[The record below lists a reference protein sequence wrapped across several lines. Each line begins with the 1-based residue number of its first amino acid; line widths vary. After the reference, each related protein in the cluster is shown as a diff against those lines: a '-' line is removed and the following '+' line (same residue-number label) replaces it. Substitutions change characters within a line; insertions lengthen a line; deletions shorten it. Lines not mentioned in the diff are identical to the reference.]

1 VLGLLLACA
10 LGSGEGGCR
19 CGAGKHG
26 QGAADAGRPAA
37 AAWIAGRVTDRKDR
51 PVPEARVL
59 AFAIG
64 AQAAAAVEAAT
75 DADGRF
81 RIERL
86 ATGPHRVL
94 VEAAGF
100 PAAEAEA
107 VTAPAD
113 GVAIQ
118 VDGEGSSVVGRV
130 FAAGAPTAGAR
141 VLLAPDAGGPVRE
154 TTTRAGG
161 GFAFGGL
168 GAGRYALRAAT
179 ADLAS
184 PVLRGVDAG
193 EGPGAAAIRLDMV
206 AGQAIAGRVADDAG
220 TALAGVD
227 VRIEAGG
234 AVPGEDPLPT
244 LVSSDAA
251 GAFAARVAP
260 GRYRLTAARPGYVL
274 RRAPTVD
281 DKTPAAPPVVLE
293 LVRGARVAGRVLDGR
308 GGPAA
313 GATVRCVASAIED
326 LTVQIGP
333 LPLAAEAAALP
344 SGAGRALG
352 STRVA
357 VADRSGA
364 FAVADLI
371 PGRYRFEIAH
381 PGSEPLRSDEFV
393 LAPGERR
400 DAGKLAL
407 RLGFPV
413 VGRVTDESGAPIE
426 GARAVVASAAASPAS
441 TGLFALTS
449 SAGRFELALPAG
461 AYRLAISAA
470 GRGATQVSV
479 DVVAGTAPPPLE
491 VKLSRAEAALEG
503 MVRDDGGRPLAR
515 ARLSVW
521 PPAGAG
527 DLPPPSG
534 SGPATLASGVAD
546 VGGHFRLA
554 QLPAGDLRLEVQHP
568 DYPTSVHATTAGKYA
583 LITVPFPGGIA
594 GEVRAKATGAAIA
607 RGRLDAEGPGGA
619 KATTAIRKDGSFRLL
634 RLAPGRW
641 RLTTAAAGFRNAE
654 QELDVPASS
663 ALGEAS
669 IRELRIE
676 LDAS

>member
-1 VLGLLLACA
+1 MLGLLLACA
-10 LGSGEGGCR
+10 LSSGEGGCR
-19 CGAGKHG
+19 CGPGK
-26 QGAADAGRPAA
+26 QRPGAADAGGPAA

-64 AQAAAAVEAAT
+64 AQVAAPVESAT

-86 ATGPHRVL
+86 AARPHRVL

-100 PAAEAEA
+100 PAAEKDA

-141 VLLAPDAGGPVRE
+141 VLLAPDTGGPVRE
-154 TTTRAGG
+154 TTSRAGG

-206 AGQAIAGRVADDAG
+206 AGQAIAGRVVDDAG

-244 LVSSDAA
+244 LVASDAA

-260 GRYRLTAARPGYVL
+260 GRYRLTASRPGYVL

-281 DKTPAAPPVVLE
+281 DKTPASPPVALE
-293 LVRGARVAGRVLDGR
+293 LVRGARVAGRVFDGR

-352 STRVA
+352 STRVVA
-357 VADRSGA
+357 ADRNGA
-364 FAVADLI
+364 FAVAAISI
-371 PGRYRFEIAH
+371 PGRYRFEIRA
-381 PGSEPLRSDEFV
+381 PGIGAAGSDEFA
-393 LAPGERR
+393 LAPANAATRE
-400 DAGKLAL
+400 AG
-407 RLGFPV
+407 P
-413 VGRVTDESGAPIE
+413 AP
-426 GARAVVASAAASPAS
+426 GVP
-441 TGLFALTS
+441 
-449 SAGRFELALPAG
+449 
-461 AYRLAISAA
+461 
-470 GRGATQVSV
+470 
-479 DVVAGTAPPPLE
+479 
-491 VKLSRAEAALEG
+491 
-503 MVRDDGGRPLAR
+503 GGRAR
-515 ARLSVW
+515 
-521 PPAGAG
+521 
-527 DLPPPSG
+527 D
-534 SGPATLASGVAD
+534 
-546 VGGHFRLA
+546 
-554 QLPAGDLRLEVQHP
+554 
-568 DYPTSVHATTAGKYA
+568 
-583 LITVPFPGGIA
+583 
-594 GEVRAKATGAAIA
+594 
-607 RGRLDAEGPGGA
+607 
-619 KATTAIRKDGSFRLL
+619 
-634 RLAPGRW
+634 
-641 RLTTAAAGFRNAE
+641 
-654 QELDVPASS
+654 
-663 ALGEAS
+663 
-669 IRELRIE
+669 
-676 LDAS
+676 

>member
-1 VLGLLLACA
+1 MLLCA

-19 CGAGKHG
+19 CRAGKQG
-26 QGAADAGRPAA
+26 QGAVDAGGATPTAS
-37 AAWIAGRVTDRKDR
+37 ISGRVVDRKDR

-64 AQAAAAVEAAT
+64 AKVAAPVESAT

-81 RIERL
+81 RVDKL
-86 ATGPHRVL
+86 TAGPHRVL

-100 PAAEAEA
+100 PAFETDA
-107 VTAPAD
+107 VSAPAD
-113 GVAIQ
+113 GVAVQ
-118 VDGEGSSVVGRV
+118 LDGEGSSVVGRV
-130 FAAGAPTAGAR
+130 FTAGAPAAGAR
-141 VLLAPDAGGPVRE
+141 VLLAPDAGGPIRE

-179 ADLAS
+179 AELAS
-184 PVLRGVDAG
+184 PAVRGVEAG
-193 EGPGAAAIRLDMV
+193 DGPGAAAMRLDMV
-206 AGQAIAGRVADDAG
+206 PGQVISGRVIDDAG
-220 TALAGVD
+220 TALAGVQ

-234 AVPGEDPLPT
+234 GAPGEDPLPT

-251 GAFAARVAP
+251 GSFTARVVA
-260 GRYRLTAARPGYVL
+260 GRYRLTASRPGHVL
-274 RRAPTVD
+274 RRAPMINVD
-281 DKTPAAPPVVLE
+281 EKTQAAPPIAIE
-293 LVRGARVAGRVLDGR
+293 LLRGARVSGRVFDGR
-308 GGPAA
+308 GAAAA

-344 SGAGRALG
+344 SGTGRALG
-352 STRVA
+352 STRVV
-357 VADRSGA
+357 VADREGR

-381 PGSEPLRSDEFV
+381 PGSEPLRSDEFM

-413 VGRVTDESGAPIE
+413 VGRVTDDSGAPIE
-426 GARAVVASAAASPAS
+426 GARAVVASAVASPAS
-441 TGLFALTS
+441 TGLFALTTS
-449 SAGRFELALPAG
+449 GGRFELALPVG

-470 GRGATQVSV
+470 GRGTVQVSV
-479 DVVAGTAPPPLE
+479 DVVAGTSPPPIE
-491 VKLSRAEAALEG
+491 VKLIRAEAALEG

-521 PPAGAG
+521 PGGAGELPAASGAGAG
-527 DLPPPSG
+527 PLG
-534 SGPATLASGVAD
+534 TGVAD

-554 QLPAGDLRLEVQHP
+554 QLPAGDLRLEVQHH
-568 DYPTSVHATTAGKYA
+568 DYPTSVHATTAGTYA
-583 LITVPFPGGIA
+583 MITVPFPGGIA
-594 GEVRAKATGAAIA
+594 GEVRAKASGAAVA
-607 RGRLDAEGPGGA
+607 RGHLDAVGPGGA
-619 KATTAIRKDGSFRLL
+619 KATTAIRKDGTFRLL
-634 RLAPGRW
+634 RLVPGRW
-641 RLTTAAAGFRNAE
+641 RVTTAATGFRTAE
-654 QELDVPASS
+654 QEVDVPASS

-669 IRELRIE
+669 IRALRVE

>member
-1 VLGLLLACA
+1 
-10 LGSGEGGCR
+10 
-19 CGAGKHG
+19 
-26 QGAADAGRPAA
+26 
-37 AAWIAGRVTDRKDR
+37 
-51 PVPEARVL
+51 VL

-64 AQAAAAVEAAT
+64 AHAAAPIESAT

-81 RIERL
+81 RIDKV
-86 ATGPHRVL
+86 AAGPHRVL

-100 PAAEAEA
+100 PAVEKDNIS
-107 VTAPAD
+107 APAD
-113 GVAIQ
+113 GVAVQ
-118 VDGEGSSVVGRV
+118 LDGEGSSIGGRV
-130 FAAGAPTAGAR
+130 YAAGAPAAGAR
-141 VLLAPDAGGPVRE
+141 VLLAPDAGGPMRE

-184 PVLRGVDAG
+184 PAVRGVEAG
-193 EGPGAAAIRLDMV
+193 EGPGASAIRLDM
-206 AGQAIAGRVADDAG
+206 APGQVIAGRVVDDAG
-220 TALAGVD
+220 IALDGVQ
-227 VRIEAGG
+227 VRIEVVGG
-234 AVPGEDPLPT
+234 PPGDDPLPT

-251 GAFAARVAP
+251 GSFTARVVP
-260 GRYRLTAARPGYVL
+260 GRYRLTASRAGYVL
-274 RRAPTVD
+274 RHAPTVD
-281 DKTPAAPPVVLE
+281 ERTPATPPITIE
-293 LVRGARVAGRVLDGR
+293 LLRGARVSGRVFDGR
-308 GGPAA
+308 GGAAA

-326 LTVQIGP
+326 LTVQSGP
-333 LPLAAEAAALP
+333 LPLAAVAAALP

-357 VADRSGA
+357 VADRDGR

-400 DAGKLAL
+400 DAGKLTL

-441 TGLFALTS
+441 AGLFALTG
-449 SAGRFELALPAG
+449 SAGRFELVLPPG
-461 AYRLAISAA
+461 SYRLTIGAA

-479 DVVAGTAPPPLE
+479 DVVAGTPPPPIE
-491 VKLSRAEAALEG
+491 VKLIRAEAALEG

-521 PPAGAG
+521 PAG
-527 DLPPPSG
+527 DGELSAAPG
-534 SGPATLASGVAD
+534 SGAAPLGSGVAD

-554 QLPAGDLRLEVQHP
+554 QLPAGELRLEVQHH
-568 DYPTSVHATTAGKYA
+568 DYPTSVHATTAGTYA
-583 LITVPFPGGIA
+583 MITVPFPGGIA
-594 GEVRAKATGAAIA
+594 GEVRAKATGAAVA
-607 RGRLDAEGPGGA
+607 RGHLDAVGPGGA
-619 KATTAIRKDGSFRLL
+619 KATTALRKDGSFRLL
-634 RLAPGRW
+634 RLVPGRW
-641 RLTTAAAGFRNAE
+641 RLTTAATGFRTAE
-654 QELDVPASS
+654 QDVDVPASS

-669 IRELRIE
+669 IRELRVE

>member
-1 VLGLLLACA
+1 M
-10 LGSGEGGCR
+10 
-19 CGAGKHG
+19 
-26 QGAADAGRPAA
+26 
-37 AAWIAGRVTDRKDR
+37 
-51 PVPEARVL
+51 PEARVL

-64 AQAAAAVEAAT
+64 ATAAAPIESAT

-81 RIERL
+81 RIDKL
-86 ATGPHRVL
+86 TPGPHRVL

-100 PAAEAEA
+100 PAAEKDP
-107 VTAPAD
+107 VSAPAD
-113 GVAIQ
+113 GVAVQ
-118 VDGEGSSVVGRV
+118 VDGEGRSIVGRV
-130 FAAGAPTAGAR
+130 FTAGAPAAGAR
-141 VLLAPDAGGPVRE
+141 VLLAPDVGGPVRE
-154 TTTRAGG
+154 TSTRAGG

-184 PVLRGVDAG
+184 PVLRGVEAG
-193 EGPGAAAIRLDMV
+193 DGPGAAAIRLDMA
-206 AGQAIAGRVADDAG
+206 AGQAIAGRVVDDAG
-220 TALAGVD
+220 TALAGVQ
-227 VRIEAGG
+227 VRIEAGVG
-234 AVPGEDPLPT
+234 APGEDPLPT

-251 GAFAARVAP
+251 GNFAARVIP
-260 GRYRLTAARPGYVL
+260 GRYRLTASRPGHVL

-281 DKTPAAPPVVLE
+281 EKTPAEPPITIE
-293 LVRGARVAGRVLDGR
+293 LLRGARVSGRVIDGR
-308 GGPAA
+308 GGPAS

-344 SGAGRALG
+344 SGTGRALG
-352 STRVA
+352 TTRAA
-357 VADRSGA
+357 VTDREGR
-364 FAVADLI
+364 FAVVDLI

-413 VGRVTDESGAPIE
+413 VGRVTDESGSPIE

-449 SAGRFELALPAG
+449 PGGRFELALPAG

-470 GRGATQVSV
+470 GRGATQVSI
-479 DVVAGTAPPPLE
+479 DVVAGTPPPPIE
-491 VKLSRAEAALEG
+491 VKLIRAEAALEG

-521 PPAGAG
+521 PPGAG
-527 DLPPPSG
+527 ELPAAPG
-534 SGPATLASGVAD
+534 SGAAPLGSGVAD

-554 QLPAGDLRLEVQHP
+554 QLPAGDLRLEVQHH
-568 DYPTSVHATTAGKYA
+568 DYPTSVHATTAGTYA
-583 LITVPFPGGIA
+583 MITVPFPGGIA
-594 GEVRAKATGAAIA
+594 GEVRAKATGAAVA
-607 RGRLDAEGPGGA
+607 RGHLDAVGPGGA
-619 KATTAIRKDGSFRLL
+619 KVTTAIRKDGTFRLL
-634 RLAPGRW
+634 RLVPGRW
-641 RLTTAAAGFRNAE
+641 RVTTAATGFRAAE
-654 QELDVPASS
+654 QEVDVPASS

-669 IRELRIE
+669 IRGLRVE

>member
-1 VLGLLLACA
+1 MLLLCA
-10 LGSGEGGCR
+10 LASGEGGCR
-19 CGAGKHG
+19 CRAGK
-26 QGAADAGRPAA
+26 QGKGAVDGGGPTPT
-37 AAWIAGRVTDRKDR
+37 AWIGGRVVDRKDR

-59 AFAIG
+59 AFAVG
-64 AQAAAAVEAAT
+64 VHAAAPVESAT

-81 RIERL
+81 RIDKL
-86 ATGPHRVL
+86 AAGPHRVL
-94 VEAAGF
+94 VDAAGF
-100 PAAEAEA
+100 PAVETDA
-107 VTAPAD
+107 VNAPAD
-113 GVAIQ
+113 GVAVQ
-118 VDGEGSSVVGRV
+118 LDGEGSSIGGRV
-130 FAAGAPTAGAR
+130 YAAGAPAAGAR
-141 VLLAPDAGGPVRE
+141 VLLAPDAGGSIRE

-184 PVLRGVDAG
+184 PAVRGVEAG

-206 AGQAIAGRVADDAG
+206 SGQAIAGRVVDDAG
-220 TALAGVD
+220 TALDGVQ
-227 VRIEAGG
+227 VRIEVGG
-234 AVPGEDPLPT
+234 GTPGEDPLPT

-251 GAFAARVAP
+251 GSFTARVVP
-260 GRYRLTAARPGYVL
+260 GRYRLTASRPGYVL
-274 RRAPTVD
+274 RRVPTVD
-281 DKTPAAPPVVLE
+281 ETTPAAPPITIE
-293 LVRGARVAGRVLDGR
+293 LLRGARVSGRVFDGR
-308 GGPAA
+308 GGAAA

-333 LPLAAEAAALP
+333 LPLAAVAAALP

-357 VADRSGA
+357 VTDREGR

-381 PGSEPLRSDEFV
+381 PGSEPLRSDELV

-400 DAGKLAL
+400 DAGKLTL

-441 TGLFALTS
+441 TGLFALTG

-461 AYRLAISAA
+461 TYRLGISAA
-470 GRGATQVSV
+470 GRGATQVAV
-479 DVVAGTAPPPLE
+479 DVVAGTPPPPIE
-491 VKLSRAEAALEG
+491 VKLMRAEAALEG

-521 PPAGAG
+521 PAG
-527 DLPPPSG
+527 DGELSAAPG
-534 SGPATLASGVAD
+534 SGAAPLGSGVAD

-554 QLPAGDLRLEVQHP
+554 QLPAGELRLEVQHH
-568 DYPTSVHATTAGKYA
+568 DYPTSVHTTTAGTYA
-583 LITVPFPGGIA
+583 MITVPFPGGIA
-594 GEVRAKATGAAIA
+594 GEVRAKATGAAVA
-607 RGRLDAEGPGGA
+607 RGHLDAVGPGGA

-634 RLAPGRW
+634 RLVPGRW
-641 RLTTAAAGFRNAE
+641 RLTTAATGFRTAE
-654 QELDVPASS
+654 QDVDVPASS

-669 IRELRIE
+669 IRELRVE